1 MAATDPAGPAGAGV
15 HDVLLVEDDP
25 GSVLIT
31 REAFEVTRAPGT
43 LHVVGD
49 GELAMEFL
57 QQAHDFTGAPRPS
70 LILLDINLPRR
81 SGLEV
86 LAEVKASEHLL
97 TIPVVMLSTSQDE
110 ADVLRSY
117 QLHANAYIAK
127 PTTFDL
133 FADAIQQVTGL
144 FLTLARLPA
153 DPGPARS

>member
-1 MAATDPAGPAGAGV
+1 MAGSNPEEPAGDRV

-31 REAFEVTRAPGT
+31 REAFEVSRAPGQ

-57 QQAHDFTGAPRPS
+57 YQARGFTQAPRPS

-86 LAEVKASEHLL
+86 LAEVKASERLL

-110 ADVLRSY
+110 GDVLRSY

-127 PTTFDL
+127 PASFDL
-133 FADAIQQVTGL
+133 FTEAIEQVTAL
-144 FLTLARLPA
+144 FLTLAQLP
-153 DPGPARS
+153 PR